1 MHLKAKDAQKLQY
14 YLITGANL
22 GGGWVRGSSA
32 KSQSITFFKPSL
44 IENGVKIV
52 KRRIVSLKEMILLS
66 LRTHESMANQFSID
80 GIHQK

>member
-1 MHLKAKDAQKLQY
+1 MLLKARNTQKLKY
-14 YLITGANL
+14 YLITGPKL
-22 GGGWVRGSSA
+22 GGEGVIGASA
-32 KSQSITFFKPSL
+32 KSTSITFVEPSL

-52 KRRIVSLKEMILLS
+52 QRRIVLLKEIFLLS